1 MKRDCY
7 INKLEEWKA
16 SPCRKPL
23 ILEGARQ
30 VGKTWLM
37 KDFAQSHYDNVIY
50 AQFDRNQLLRGIFER
65 DTDVGRI
72 VRDLEVLFRTRID
85 PNRTILLF
93 DEIQACKSAL
103 TSLKYFCEDRPDL
116 HVIAAGSLL
125 GLTYRDDDADKDG
138 DGSDSDSDSDSDGS
152 TTGFPVGKVNTIQV
166 HPFTFNEFLTALG
179 EERLA
184 EEIRNRNWELLGDL
198 NDAVAEKLRHYY
210 VVGGMPEAVATWIS
224 TRNFLDVRAVHLD
237 ILSGYRR
244 DISKHAPKSDVRKI
258 EICWRSIPAQLAKEN
273 KKFVYSAVRKGGR
286 ASEFRDPLAWLE
298 DAGLIHLNRRTTAP
312 LLPLSHYE
320 DNGFKVYALD
330 VGLLATMSG
339 LAPEVVLDG
348 SRIFREF
355 RGALTEQYVCQQ
367 LVAEMGFDPCYW
379 STDDSRTEIDFVF
392 QRGMEVCPLE
402 VKSGGNV
409 RSQSLKSYED
419 RFLPRMAFR
428 GSMLP
433 YKEQDVPLRNG
444 ATCRLV
450 NVPLCAISYGL
461 TDASIAVAGLNP
473 ATIPPTC

>member
-16 SPCRKPL
+16 SPRRKPL

-138 DGSDSDSDSDSDGS
+138 DGSDSDGS

-166 HPFTFNEFLTALG
+166 HPFSFNEFLTALG

-184 EEIRNRNWELLGDL
+184 EEIRNRNWGLLGDL
-198 NDAVAEKLRHYY
+198 NDAIAEKLRHYY
-210 VVGGMPEAVATWIS
+210 VVGGMPEAVSTWIS

-258 EICWRSIPAQLAKEN
+258 EMCWRSIPAQLAKEN
-273 KKFVYSAVRKGGR
+273 KKFVYSALRKGGR

-433 YKEQDVPLRNG
+433 FKEQDVPLRNG

-461 TDASIAVAGLNP
+461 TDEGVARGGG
-473 ATIPPTC
+473 

>member
-1 MKRDCY
+1 MKRDYY
-7 INKLEEWKA
+7 INKLNEWKS
-16 SPCRKPL
+16 SPRRKPL

-50 AQFDRNQLLRGIFER
+50 AQFDRNLLLRGIFER
-65 DTDVGRI
+65 DSDVGRI

-103 TSLKYFCEDRPDL
+103 ASLKYFCEDRPDL

-138 DGSDSDSDSDSDGS
+138 DGSDSNSDSGES

-198 NDAVAEKLRHYY
+198 HDAVAEKLRHYY

-224 TRNFLDVRAVHLD
+224 TRNFLDVRAVHRD

-244 DISKHAPKSDVRKI
+244 DISKHAPKSDVRRI
-258 EICWRSIPAQLAKEN
+258 EMCWQSIPAQLAKEN

-298 DAGLIHLNRRTTAP
+298 DAGLIHLSRRTTAP

-409 RSQSLKSYED
+409 RSQSLKSYQN

-450 NVPLCAISYGL
+450 NIPLCAISYGL
-461 TDASIAVAGLNP
+461 TDAGVSRGGV
-473 ATIPPTC
+473 

>member
-7 INKLEEWKA
+7 INKLEAWKA
-16 SPCRKPL
+16 SPRRKPL
-23 ILEGARQ
+23 VLEGARQ

-50 AQFDRNQLLRGIFER
+50 AQFDRNRLLRGIFER

-72 VRDLEVLFRTRID
+72 VRDLEVLFRTRIN

-116 HVIAAGSLL
+116 HIIAAGSLL

-138 DGSDSDSDSDSDGS
+138 DGSDSDGS

-166 HPFTFNEFLTALG
+166 HPFSFNEFLTALG

-198 NDAVAEKLRHYY
+198 NDAIAEKLRHYY
-210 VVGGMPEAVATWIS
+210 VVGGMPEAVSTWIS
-224 TRNFLDVRAVHLD
+224 ARNFLDVRAVHRD

-244 DISKHAPKSDVRKI
+244 DISKHAPKSDVRRI
-258 EICWRSIPAQLAKEN
+258 EMCWQSIPAQLAKEN
-273 KKFVYSAVRKGGR
+273 KKFVFSAVRKGGR
-286 ASEFRDPLAWLE
+286 ASEFRDPIAWLE

-419 RFLPRMAFR
+419 RFHPRMAFR

-450 NVPLCAISYGL
+450 NVPLCAIRYGL
-461 TDASIAVAGLNP
+461 TDEDVARGGV
-473 ATIPPTC
+473 

>member
-1 MKRDCY
+1 
-7 INKLEEWKA
+7 
-16 SPCRKPL
+16 
-23 ILEGARQ
+23 
-30 VGKTWLM
+30 M

-65 DTDVGRI
+65 DSDVARI

-103 TSLKYFCEDRPDL
+103 TSLKYFCEDCPNL
-116 HVIAAGSLL
+116 HIIAAGSLL
-125 GLTYRDDDADKDG
+125 GLTYRDDDAAKG
-138 DGSDSDSDSDSDGS
+138 GNSSDSDSDSDES

-179 EERLA
+179 EEHLA
-184 EEIRNRNWELLGDL
+184 GEIRNRNWELLKDL
-198 NDAVAEKLRHYY
+198 NEAIAEKLRHYY

-224 TRNFLDVRAVHLD
+224 TRNFLDVRAVHRD

-258 EICWRSIPAQLAKEN
+258 EMCWQSIPAQLAKEN
-273 KKFVYSAVRKGGR
+273 KKFVYSAVKKGGR

-298 DAGLIHLNRRTTAP
+298 DAGLIHLNRRTTTP

-320 DNGFKVYALD
+320 GNGFKVYALD

-419 RFLPRMAFR
+419 RFLPRTVFR

-433 YKEQDVPLRNG
+433 FKDQVVPLRNG
-444 ATCRLV
+444 AACRLV
-450 NVPLCAISYGL
+450 NVPLFAISYGV
-461 TDASIAVAGLNP
+461 TADAL
-473 ATIPPTC
+473 